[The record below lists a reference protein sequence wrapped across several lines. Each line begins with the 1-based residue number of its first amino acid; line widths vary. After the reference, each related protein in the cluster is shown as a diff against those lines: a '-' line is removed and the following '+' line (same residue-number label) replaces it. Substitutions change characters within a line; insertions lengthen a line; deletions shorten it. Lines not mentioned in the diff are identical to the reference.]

1 MEAIPRPITVDLRPA
16 RVSDAMLFRQ
26 WRAEPSVRRFQP
38 LRDIALTQLRNDVAS
53 QRMNGLYRARGDRF
67 QWVVEANQEPAG
79 WITLVVGNWEHG
91 LCELGFALTSAWQG
105 RGVMT
110 QALADLLPELLFNTR
125 LHRIEA
131 RCAVENHASR
141 RVLEKSGF
149 RREGILRGYFVLDG
163 DRVDHYLYALLKED
177 YTRDLAG
184 FDEDR
189 G

>member
-1 MEAIPRPITVDLRPA
+1 MEAYPRPVTVDLRPA
-16 RVSDAMLFRQ
+16 RVSDALLFRQ

-53 QRMNGLYRARGDRF
+53 QRMNGLYNGRGDRF
-67 QWVVEANQEPAG
+67 QWVIEANQESAG

-125 LHRIEA
+125 LQRIEA
-131 RCAVENHASR
+131 RCAVENHSSR
-141 RVLEKSGF
+141 RVLEKNGF
-149 RREGILRGYFVLDG
+149 RREGTLRGYFLLG
-163 DRVDHYLYALLKED
+163 EERVDHYLYAILKQD
-177 YTRDLAG
+177 YLDDLKG
-184 FDEDR
+184 QPTD
-189 G
+189 